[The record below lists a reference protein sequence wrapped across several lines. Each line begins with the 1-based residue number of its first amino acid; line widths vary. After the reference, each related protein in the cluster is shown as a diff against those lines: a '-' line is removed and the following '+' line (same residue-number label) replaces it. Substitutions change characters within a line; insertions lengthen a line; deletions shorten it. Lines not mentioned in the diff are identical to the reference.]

1 MRHTANTPDTSAG
14 SSASTTRPCVT
25 YFDVVR
31 DGRAEAVQILL
42 DGYAAAHCMKVVARF
57 QDRMGCVDPSEKPE
71 LGKALDLV
79 RAGGAQVLLVM
90 SQSMISVLAE
100 ERAWVSAEISAAGGA
115 VVVMGW
121 PRREAALLPD
131 GVAAHG

>member
-1 MRHTANTPDTSAG
+1 M
-14 SSASTTRPCVT
+14 T

-42 DGYAAAHCMKVVARF
+42 DCYAAAHGMEVVARF

-100 ERAWVSAEISAAGGA
+100 ERAWVSAEIAAAGGA

-131 GVAAHG
+131 GVVAHG